1 MGFYVIEDFAVAY
14 DEGRRENQA
23 PQWPMLK
30 TLVDD
35 TLHRYT
41 HSFTPAVA
49 SLHMYGEIA
58 VVQKPPAGI
67 SPQTQPS
74 GRRHPRSA
82 IKLEA
87 RCYICLAKLLR
98 LAGRGAVGRRSRCDA
113 GLKS

>member
-1 MGFYVIEDFAVAY
+1 VKPMGFYVIEDFAVAY

-67 SPQTQPS
+67 SPGLSPRGGGIHGAQS
-74 GRRHPRSA
+74 SSRRAA
-82 IKLEA
+82 IS
-87 RCYICLAKLLR
+87 
-98 LAGRGAVGRRSRCDA
+98 V
-113 GLKS
+113 